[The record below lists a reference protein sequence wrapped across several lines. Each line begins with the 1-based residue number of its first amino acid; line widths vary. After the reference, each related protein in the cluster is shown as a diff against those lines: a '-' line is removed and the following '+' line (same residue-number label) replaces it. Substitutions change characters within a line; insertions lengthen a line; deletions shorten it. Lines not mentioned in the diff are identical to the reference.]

1 MSNVVNGCIE
11 TFSKKVEIVSSKESF
26 VSKTTICQEFSP
38 PQRIMII
45 LFERGHHGGVVERTA
60 SQRSGRLNERMKHP
74 FLDKKR
80 IIIFF
85 QLAVL
90 REGLKF

>member
-1 MSNVVNGCIE
+1 MLL
-11 TFSKKVEIVSSKESF
+11 TAASKRFQKKSRLSPAKNLLFRKPPF
-26 VSKTTICQEFSP
+26 VKNSP

-45 LFERGHHGGVVERTA
+45 LFERGHHGGVVERTS

-74 FLDKKR
+74 FFDKKR

-85 QLAVL
+85 NWLS
-90 REGLKF
+90 

>member
-1 MSNVVNGCIE
+1 
-11 TFSKKVEIVSSKESF
+11 
-26 VSKTTICQEFSP
+26 
-38 PQRIMII
+38 MII

-74 FLDKKR
+74 FFDKKR

-85 QLAVL
+85 QLAAL